1 MIAIPLDQ
9 SYSFKIFICFLAHI
23 LNLIIYNKYITIDK
37 VSHSILYIRD
47 KINNFN
53 PDESVWIRKILKNLL
68 LQSFNFYAEKWV
80 LLCIALSLNISI
92 LQLKLKK
99 RFGET
104 KIKKI
109 WDGNK
114 IEKKG
119 DLKSIVSPI
128 SKSSFFG
135 KGLKNDFTTDREI
148 ENVFDKFRY
157 LQETWVILANS

>member
-1 MIAIPLDQ
+1 
-9 SYSFKIFICFLAHI
+9 
-23 LNLIIYNKYITIDK
+23 
-37 VSHSILYIRD
+37 
-47 KINNFN
+47 
-53 PDESVWIRKILKNLL
+53 
-68 LQSFNFYAEKWV
+68 V

-119 DLKSIVSPI
+119 DLKSIVSPV
-128 SKSSFFG
+128 S
-135 KGLKNDFTTDREI
+135 L
-148 ENVFDKFRY
+148 V
-157 LQETWVILANS
+157 